1 MPEVAMPDAIMFDQ
15 VRLDEITLD
24 ELGLAL
30 ACHSRA
36 GGNPGTSAFRVTG
49 PVKRHKQS
57 HWVPACAGMTIKN
70 NSNGSDDRNNSSNS
84 SNSRRINSRRIN
96 SRKNNG
102 NGITNSRP
110 TRHGT

>member
-1 MPEVAMPDAIMFDQ
+1 MLEVAMPDAIMFDEA
-15 VRLDEITLD
+15 RLDEITLD

-30 ACHSRA
+30 VCHARA

-70 NSNGSDDRNNSSNS
+70 NRNRSNSNNNS
-84 SNSRRINSRRIN
+84 
-96 SRKNNG
+96 NN
-102 NGITNSRP
+102 RP
-110 TRHGT
+110 ALHGK